1 MANKYSTPCEETKA
15 TITTANAPVAP
26 EIIPGLPPI
35 KAVINPTI
43 KAAYRPTKGW
53 TPATNEKDTASGTNA
68 RATVKPAKISVL
80 NFNIDENFRF
90 ENCNSLSDI
99 FWDNS
104 LKIFCIMQ
112 LLIYRQKTKNNI
124 CLNINDLWIFWIN
137 LLNHDLLAHQI
148 HVEKKR
154 KPRTLDQNL
163 TI

>member
-1 MANKYSTPCEETKA
+1 MPINTTVANKYSTPCKETKA

-26 EIIPGLPPI
+26 EIIPGLPQI

-43 KAAYRPTKGW
+43 KAAYKPTKGW
-53 TPATNEKDTASGTNA
+53 TPATNEKETASGTNA

-80 NFNIDENFRF
+80 NFNIDENIRF

-104 LKIFCIMQ
+104 LNIFCIMK

-124 CLNINDLWIFWIN
+124 SLNINDL
-137 LLNHDLLAHQI
+137 
-148 HVEKKR
+148 
-154 KPRTLDQNL
+154 
-163 TI
+163 

>member
-1 MANKYSTPCEETKA
+1 K
-15 TITTANAPVAP
+15 
-26 EIIPGLPPI
+26 
-35 KAVINPTI
+35 
-43 KAAYRPTKGW
+43 PTKGC

-104 LKIFCIMQ
+104 LNIFCIMQ

-124 CLNINDLWIFWIN
+124 YLNINDL
-137 LLNHDLLAHQI
+137 
-148 HVEKKR
+148 
-154 KPRTLDQNL
+154 
-163 TI
+163 